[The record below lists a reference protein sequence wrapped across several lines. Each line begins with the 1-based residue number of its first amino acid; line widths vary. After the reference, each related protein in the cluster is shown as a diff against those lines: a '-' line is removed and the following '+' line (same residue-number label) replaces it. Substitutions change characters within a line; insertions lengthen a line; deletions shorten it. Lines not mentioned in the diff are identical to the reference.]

1 MDFAVDCCCCRLD
14 DDNNLLIEAKFLCR
28 LRAAAANVGVVVAV
42 LDDDA
47 DGIINPAVLFRFFLL
62 LFGVLLPLKLLCS
75 TVICFG
81 ESSRNVCWRWLGF
94 DLGFQRRTE
103 LDVWQI

>member
-14 DDNNLLIEAKFLCR
+14 VDNNLLIEAKFLCR
-28 LRAAAANVGVVVAV
+28 LRAVAADVGVVVVV
-42 LDDDA
+42 LDDA
-47 DGIINPAVLFRFFLL
+47 VGIVNPAVLFRFFLL
-62 LFGVLLPLKLLCS
+62 LLGVLLLLKLLCS

-81 ESSRNVCWRWLGF
+81 ESSRGVCWRWLGF
-94 DLGFQRRTE
+94 DLGFHRRTE